1 MQGITH
7 NKRTLEALK
16 TGNEPG
22 QIHPPLLDLS
32 LHNIIPDEL
41 HLLLR
46 ITDRLI
52 ENLINA
58 AIQNDSP
65 RSRPL
70 EGHMIKEL
78 LKQIRSCG
86 MPFNIFEKE
95 RKYEFT
101 SLTGTDRK
109 TLLLQLPEKLE
120 HCQPVAIASKVKQL
134 WKVHT
139 YMYSC
144 MNYIDKLYRISEIY
158 THACHHMF
166 PFRHQLI
173 FNK

>member
-1 MQGITH
+1 MQGIRH
-7 NKRTLEALK
+7 KERTMEALK

-58 AIQNDSP
+58 AIQHDSP

-70 EGHMIKEL
+70 EGDMIKEL
-78 LKQIRSCG
+78 LKHIRSCG
-86 MPFNIFEKE
+86 MPFNIYEKA

-109 TLLLQLPEKLE
+109 TLLMQLPDKLDN
-120 HCQPVAIASKVKQL
+120 CQPVAIASKVKQL

-139 YMYSC
+139 YMHS
-144 MNYIDKLYRISEIY
+144 
-158 THACHHMF
+158 
-166 PFRHQLI
+166 
-173 FNK
+173 